1 MERRDTFLW
10 LDTGEGENGEM
21 ELRVKCKSPAE
32 GQVHFRI
39 TGPGNLLRE
48 ESRAISG
55 TEIAFP
61 CPGVEL
67 WDPEHPWLY
76 EVSVSLEQDGVCT
89 SRAQQRIG
97 FRSLERKGQVLL
109 WNHRPLKLK
118 GICYR
123 ERKGDSEGT
132 RRDLELFAA
141 ANVNFLRGIYGP
153 FSEEL
158 LRVCDEMGFL
168 VEDTAAFYDVGDTAP
183 ATQDLPHL
191 REEYLGAVEEM
202 LSVGSHTSILIWSL
216 GHDCVWGA
224 NFRHAAEALRSVDP
238 VRPLTFHLPMSVP
251 QEDTVLDIWPVHYI
265 DWKQPF
271 DRCYDQMVIFHTPG
285 AENEI
290 GYMTAQA
297 DCRMPVLHEV
307 WSPVAC
313 HNRDEIEKDPYIRK
327 FWGESIRRFA
337 EKSRSTEG
345 CLGGAVLAGVDED
358 GSFEGMGR
366 YEWGILDRNHIP
378 KPEYEELRAA
388 YAPVAV
394 KSLCRENGRL
404 ILELENRFLFSD
416 LSECRMII
424 NGKEILDC
432 GLQGA
437 PGTVVRC
444 CVDTENT
451 QDIIIWIVSKDGR
464 MEYASCRSR
473 GQKRVCFLQQGEER
487 ESTGQE
493 NPGRKGGAEGGE
505 LTISREKEALIVSNA
520 FYSYRFDRKTC
531 LLTSAY
537 AGSRQ
542 LLAGGPYLNCTGLLL
557 GEWEGTGLDAG
568 YADGR
573 VQVTIEGSY
582 RGVLSIRFILLL
594 AGDGTLD
601 TFNEV
606 KELFRHL
613 PHNVKAQIGMAPGGL
628 NEKGAAYLLP
638 ENVAVTREDAGTYAD
653 ENENRGAENTAESNM
668 ESVAEGNAGS
678 ATERSTESAAEGNME
693 NAAKGSTESAVERN
707 TESAA
712 ERNTAGCKDEYV
724 RGDHVRICTPQARV
738 RIEPAPWYTPEAMV
752 DDRDPRME
760 FHGTWLLMDDYC
772 GDYQGTETMS
782 RTAGDSMSLRFRGT
796 GVRLYGP
803 LDINCGMCDVYLDG
817 ELIAENVD
825 QYPDKVDLLGA
836 SRGYEKRY
844 GLLLAQA
851 HDLPEGEHELVVKV
865 NGRKAPGAQN
875 TYTSIDYAVLEGSA
889 YRVGKRLNVDLDYNF
904 VRLVRG
910 CYKRPRVELVP
921 GLREGFRMKLA
932 AGCDGEV

>member
-21 ELRVKCKSPAE
+21 ELRVRCKSPVE

-39 TGPGNLLRE
+39 AGPENLLRE
-48 ESRAISG
+48 ESRTISG
-55 TEIAFP
+55 REIAFS
-61 CPGVEL
+61 CPGVKL
-67 WDPEHPWLY
+67 WDPEHPRLY
-76 EVSVSLEQDGVCT
+76 RVTVSLERDGVCEA
-89 SRAQQRIG
+89 RAEQEIG

-191 REEYLGAVEEM
+191 REEYLGRIEDM
-202 LSVGSHTSILIWSL
+202 LSVGSHTSVLIWSL

-224 NFRHAAEALRSVDP
+224 NFRHAAKVLRSVDP

-251 QEDTVLDIWPVHYI
+251 QEDTALDIWPVHYI

-271 DRCYDQMVIFHTPG
+271 DLCYDQMVIFHTPG

-297 DCRMPVLHEV
+297 ACRLPVLHEV

-313 HNRDEIEKDPYIRK
+313 HNRDEIDKDGYIRK

-358 GSFEGMGR
+358 GSFEGMGK
-366 YEWGILDRNHIP
+366 YEWGILDRNHAP

-394 KSLCRENGRL
+394 KSLCRESGGLRL
-404 ILELENRFLFSD
+404 EIENRLLFTD
-416 LSECRMII
+416 LSECRMMI
-424 NGKEILDC
+424 NGEEYDC
-432 GLQGA
+432 RGLKGA
-437 PGTVVRC
+437 PGNVAVCLVDLQEDTGKTEGPEIRLVSEDGRREYAC
-444 CVDTENT
+444 LHCTEECAGQRDTE
-451 QDIIIWIVSKDGR
+451 
-464 MEYASCRSR
+464 
-473 GQKRVCFLQQGEER
+473 QQ
-487 ESTGQE
+487 SA
-493 NPGRKGGAEGGE
+493 GRKSMPKGA
-505 LTISREKEALIVSNA
+505 LVISREEDTLTVSNA

-537 AGSRQ
+537 AGGRL

-557 GEWEGTGLDAG
+557 GEWEGTGLDAE
-568 YADGR
+568 YTEGR
-573 VQVTIEGSY
+573 VLVTIEGSY
-582 RGVLSIRFILLL
+582 QGVLSIRFILLI

-601 TFNEV
+601 TFYEV
-606 KELFRHL
+606 RELFRHL

-638 ENVAVTREDAGTYAD
+638 GDVAVIWGDAEENADRNMVKSEDSNAGRSAG
-653 ENENRGAENTAESNM
+653 RS
-668 ESVAEGNAGS
+668 AEGNTKKCIA
-678 ATERSTESAAEGNME
+678 EYAASRE
-693 NAAKGSTESAVERN
+693 N
-707 TESAA
+707 
-712 ERNTAGCKDEYV
+712 EY
-724 RGDHVRICTPQARV
+724 RQGAHLQICTQNVRV
-738 RIEPAPWYTPEAMV
+738 RMEQAPWYTPEAMV
-752 DDRDPRME
+752 DDRDPRMV
-760 FHGTWLLMDDYC
+760 FQGSWRFMDDYC
-772 GDYQGTETMS
+772 GNYRDTETMS
-782 RTAGDSMSLRFRGT
+782 RIAGDSMSLRFRGT

-851 HDLPEGEHELVVKV
+851 HDLPEGEHELVVRV

-904 VRLVRG
+904 IRLVRG

>member
-1 MERRDTFLW
+1 MEKRDTFLW
-10 LDTGEGENGEM
+10 LDTGEGERGEM
-21 ELRVKCKSPAE
+21 ELKVKCMSPVE
-32 GQVHFRI
+32 GQVHFRL
-39 TGPGNLLRE
+39 TGPGNLVRE
-48 ESRAISG
+48 ERGTISG

-61 CPGVEL
+61 CPGVKL

-76 EVSVSLEQDGVCT
+76 RVSVSLEQDGACT
-89 SRAQQRIG
+89 ARAEQKIG
-97 FRSLERKGQVLL
+97 FRELERKGQVLL

-123 ERKGDSEGT
+123 ERKGDFEGT
-132 RRDLELFAA
+132 RRDLELFAK

-158 LRVCDEMGFL
+158 LRACDEMGFL

-191 REEYLGAVEEM
+191 KEEYLGRIEDM

-238 VRPLTFHLPMSVP
+238 VRPLTFHLPMSIP
-251 QEDTVLDIWPVHYI
+251 QEDIALDIWPVHYI

-271 DRCYDQMVIFHTPG
+271 DLCYDQMVIFHTPG

-297 DCRMPVLHEV
+297 ACQVPVLHEV

-313 HNRDEIEKDPYIRK
+313 HNRDEIQKDGYIRK

-358 GSFEGMGR
+358 GSFEGMGG
-366 YEWGILDRNHIP
+366 YEWGILDRNHAP

-388 YAPVAV
+388 YAPVV
-394 KSLCRENGRL
+394 IKGFRREERAL
-404 ILELENRFLFSD
+404 VLEIENRFLFSD
-416 LSECRMII
+416 LSECKILV
-424 NGKEILDC
+424 NGKKCMDN
-432 GLQGA
+432 GMKGT
-437 PGTVVRC
+437 PGCVAVC
-444 CVDTENT
+444 SVDTEGQGDVT
-451 QDIIIWIVSKDGR
+451 IRIVSEDGNR
-464 MEYASCRSR
+464 EYASLRCREDGKEKPCRR
-473 GQKRVCFLQQGEER
+473 G
-487 ESTGQE
+487 
-493 NPGRKGGAEGGE
+493 EGGGSE
-505 LTISREKEALIVSNA
+505 LAISWEKETLMVSNDL
-520 FYSYRFDRKTC
+520 YSYRFDRKTC
-531 LLTSAY
+531 LLTAAY
-537 AGSRQ
+537 TGSRQ
-542 LLAGGPYLNCTGLLL
+542 MLAGGPYLNCTGLLL
-557 GEWEGTGLDAG
+557 GEWMGEALDAA

-582 RGVLSIRFILLL
+582 EGVLSIRFILLIS
-594 AGDGTLD
+594 GDGTLD
-601 TFNEV
+601 TFYEV
-606 KELFRHL
+606 RELFRHL

-638 ENVAVTREDAGTYAD
+638 GDIEVTQEKADGTMAC
-653 ENENRGAENTAESNM
+653 
-668 ESVAEGNAGS
+668 VQ
-678 ATERSTESAAEGNME
+678 
-693 NAAKGSTESAVERN
+693 
-707 TESAA
+707 
-712 ERNTAGCKDEYV
+712 
-724 RGDHVRICTPQARV
+724 ICQPGARV
-738 RIEPAPWYTPEAMV
+738 RVEQAPWYTREAMV
-752 DDRDPRME
+752 DDRDPRMV
-760 FHGTWLLMDDYC
+760 FQGSWRFMDDYC
-772 GDYQGTETMS
+772 GDYCGTETMS
-782 RTAGDSMSLRFRGT
+782 RIAGDSMSLRFRGT

-817 ELIAENVD
+817 ELIKEDVD

-844 GLLLAQA
+844 GLLLAQV

-889 YRVGKRLNVDLDYNF
+889 YRVGKYLNVDLDYNF

-921 GLREGFRMKLA
+921 GLREGFRMKLV
-932 AGCDGEV
+932 AGGDGEV